1 MYIFS
6 VSAKARKAMDGIA
19 IGQIVP
25 FIVYINFKDALG
37 AEKLCQLYLLRAG
50 FIDVD
55 IEKRKALD
63 DKLINNAKVVNADKA
78 LKEAFDKG
86 YSIQLFD
93 MP

>member
-63 DKLINNAKVVNADKA
+63 DKLIKNVNVLNTDKA

>member
-1 MYIFS
+1 MFIFS
-6 VSAKARKAMDGIA
+6 VSAKARKAMDGIT

-50 FIDVD
+50 FTDVD

-63 DKLINNAKVVNADKA
+63 DKLFQNSKIVNADSA
-78 LKEAFDKG
+78 LKEALDRG

-93 MP
+93 LH